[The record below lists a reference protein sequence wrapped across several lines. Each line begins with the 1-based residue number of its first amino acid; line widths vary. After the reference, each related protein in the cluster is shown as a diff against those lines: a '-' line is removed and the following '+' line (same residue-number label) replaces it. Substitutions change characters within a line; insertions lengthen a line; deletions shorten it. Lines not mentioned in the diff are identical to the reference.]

1 MKGHPYGVGQV
12 FVYLA
17 RETLYGYLE
26 PGLLLVG
33 LLGDGRIA

>member
-1 MKGHPYGVGQV
+1 MKGYLYSVGQV

-17 RETLYGYLE
+17 GETLYGYPE
-26 PGLLLVG
+26 PGLLSAG